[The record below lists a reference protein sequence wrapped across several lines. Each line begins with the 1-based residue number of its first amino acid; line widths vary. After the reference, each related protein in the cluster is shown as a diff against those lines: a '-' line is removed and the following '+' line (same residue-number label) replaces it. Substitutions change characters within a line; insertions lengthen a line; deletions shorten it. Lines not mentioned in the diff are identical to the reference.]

1 MSMSDTVDFYF
12 DYSSPYGYLASERIE
27 ALAKRH
33 DRRVTWRPVL
43 LGFIFKISKQA
54 PLTEAPLKGEYAI
67 MDFARSSREHSIAY
81 QHPSKFPIGAVA
93 ASRATLWLRD
103 HADAAI
109 NEKTADMVHAIYR
122 AYFVEGEDITDL
134 ATLSRLA
141 SSLGLPGEL
150 MVAALSEQQVK
161 DALKQAVD
169 DAIKLGI
176 FGSPIMVVDGE
187 QFWGHDRLEQLER
200 WLTSGGW

>member
-1 MSMSDTVDFYF
+1 MSDNIDFYF

-33 DRRVTWRPVL
+33 NRCVVWHPIL

-54 PLTEAPLKGEYAI
+54 PLTEAPLKGEYSI

-81 QHPSKFPIGAVA
+81 QHPQQFPIGAVA
-93 ASRATLWLRD
+93 ASRATLWVRNHSD
-103 HADAAI
+103 SAI
-109 NEKTADMVHAIYR
+109 SEKTGDMVHAIYQ
-122 AYFVEGEDITDL
+122 AYFVDGKDITDIK
-134 ATLSRLA
+134 TLSALA
-141 SSLGLPGEL
+141 SSLGLDGDS
-150 MVAALSEQQVK
+150 MVVALSEQSVK
-161 DALKQAVD
+161 DALKDEVGA
-169 DAIKLGI
+169 AIESGI
-176 FGSPIMVVDGE
+176 FGSPTMVVDGE